1 MTGRTVAEEDS
12 YTVEQ
17 IAKTV
22 VWATSSGC
30 CEYGKVCDL
39 CDCFADGDGGK
50 YRDQCARAAGRA
62 AVAEWRR
69 QR

>member
-1 MTGRTVAEEDS
+1 MTAEEDEGFGVV
-12 YTVEQ
+12 VELART
-17 IAKTV
+17 I

-30 CEYGKVCDL
+30 CEYGKVCAL

-62 AVAEWRR
+62 ALAEWQR